1 MTFGISGTT
10 IATMIAAP
18 VIGSAVGGLLG
29 GGSRG
34 SSPSAGAQQ
43 GAAAADPFG
52 SQRPQYQQML
62 SDLMTGKKPYEET
75 AGARFA
81 TQTGLDAQ
89 SAQMASRGL
98 SSSGAEKA
106 ALTKYATGVAS
117 QDYNTH
123 MANLMQMAGTGAGST
138 GTAGSLLSNS
148 SDANQNALDT
158 FGSSI
163 GKAVTGS
170 DRFKGLFD
178 GNSGAAPG
186 GMVDMTGF
194 QTPATSPWA
203 SGGGSS
209 VGTNFS
215 LNF

>member
-1 MTFGISGTT
+1 MAGT
-10 IATMIAAP
+10 IIGAVAAP
-18 VIGSAVGGLLG
+18 LVGGLVSNIFG
-29 GGSRG
+29 GGNNG

-52 SQRPQYQQML
+52 SQRPRYQQML
-62 SDLMTGKKPYEET
+62 SDLMTGKTPYEET

-98 SSSGAEKA
+98 ASSGAEKA

-186 GMVDMTGF
+186 GGMVDMTGF